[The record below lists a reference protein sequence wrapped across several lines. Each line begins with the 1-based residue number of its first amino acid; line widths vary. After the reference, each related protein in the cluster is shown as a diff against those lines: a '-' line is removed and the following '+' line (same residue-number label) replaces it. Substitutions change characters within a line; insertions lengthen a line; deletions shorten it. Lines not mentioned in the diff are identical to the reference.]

1 MSNEKKEMGKLY
13 LKEGISSKTNK
24 PYSMLC
30 AFVVVDGDE
39 YLVPLDSQEK
49 FLYRQLKKNM
59 PEDQII

>member
-1 MSNEKKEMGKLY
+1 MSNEKKEVGKLY

-39 YLVPLDSQEK
+39 YLVPLDSKET
-49 FLYRQLKKNM
+49 FLYRQLKKHIPTN
-59 PEDQII
+59 QII